1 MAEVKGI
8 MDKNRKMKR
17 LKRENKRLKKR
28 IANIEKE
35 MRCWRY
41 ETQILFEFCRS
52 VANEKGMSLLSYQQ
66 LNCPTTNSSKK
77 VRMLFQK
84 IRKFR

>member
-1 MAEVKGI
+1 MEER
-8 MDKNRKMKR
+8 NMKIQK
-17 LKRENKRLKKR
+17 LQRENKKLKKR
-28 IANIEKE
+28 IANMENEI
-35 MRCWRY
+35 RCWRY
-41 ETQILFEFCRS
+41 EAQILLEFCRS

-66 LNCPTTNSSKK
+66 LNSPTTNSSKK

>member
-1 MAEVKGI
+1 MEEQEI
-8 MDKNRKMKR
+8 ER
-17 LKRENKRLKKR
+17 LKHENKRLKKR
-28 IANIEKE
+28 IANIENE
-35 MRCWRY
+35 VQCWRS

-66 LNCPTTNSSKK
+66 LNSPTTNSSKK

>member
-1 MAEVKGI
+1 MEEQEI
-8 MDKNRKMKR
+8 ER
-17 LKRENKRLKKR
+17 LKHENKRLKKR
-28 IANIEKE
+28 IANIENE
-35 MRCWRY
+35 VQCWRY

-66 LNCPTTNSSKK
+66 LNSPTTNSSKK